1 MPLHPFKHALRQ
13 RGVKP
18 TLCRA
23 VGFALAVSASVAA
36 AANFFFSQEMPIA
49 HMTPE
54 DIDILQTALFETLDN
69 APDGEMH
76 HWENPKTQA
85 HGDLTPRSTFAD
97 AGLRCRM
104 VEIENS
110 AGGRN
115 NRSMLTLCKSAEGW
129 KVRSY

>member
-1 MPLHPFKHALRQ
+1 MVTRFMSPVARW
-13 RGVKP
+13 V
-18 TLCRA
+18 A
-23 VGFALAVSASVAA
+23 VTGLVIGAWPALA
-36 AANFFFSQEMPIA
+36 ANILFSSEMPIA

-54 DIDILQTALFETLDN
+54 DIHILQTVLFETLDN
-69 APDGEMH
+69 APDGAMH

-85 HGDLTPRSTFAD
+85 HGDLTPRSTFTD
-97 AGLRCRM
+97 AGMRCRM

-129 KVRSY
+129 KIRSY